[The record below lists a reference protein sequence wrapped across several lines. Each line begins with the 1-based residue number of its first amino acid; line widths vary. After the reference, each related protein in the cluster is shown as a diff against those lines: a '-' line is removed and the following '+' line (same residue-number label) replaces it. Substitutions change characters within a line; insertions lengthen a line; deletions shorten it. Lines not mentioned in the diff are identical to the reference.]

1 MLPGYH
7 PYQVRV
13 LEMPDKGRLLCATPP
28 LRMSRQP
35 FRLALNGRDFV
46 SSDTSR
52 LFSLTPLL
60 PYYLTTLLP
69 DYLTTLLPDY
79 LTTLLA
85 YYLPLTTFH
94 VLPTAYCSPR
104 ITDSSLLTAHYSLL
118 TAYRL
123 PLPSLPGG
131 QCHLGEE
138 RPRPPPVG

>member
-46 SSDTSR
+46 SSDTSS

-60 PYYLTTLLP
+60 PYSLTT
-69 DYLTTLLPDY
+69 
-79 LTTLLA
+79 
-85 YYLPLTTFH
+85 
-94 VLPTAYCSPR
+94 
-104 ITDSSLLTAHYSLL
+104 
-118 TAYRL
+118 
-123 PLPSLPGG
+123 
-131 QCHLGEE
+131 
-138 RPRPPPVG
+138 

>member
-35 FRLALNGRDFV
+35 FRLALNRRDFV

-60 PYYLTTLLP
+60 PYSLTT
-69 DYLTTLLPDY
+69 
-79 LTTLLA
+79 
-85 YYLPLTTFH
+85 
-94 VLPTAYCSPR
+94 
-104 ITDSSLLTAHYSLL
+104 
-118 TAYRL
+118 
-123 PLPSLPGG
+123 
-131 QCHLGEE
+131 
-138 RPRPPPVG
+138 

>member
-46 SSDTSR
+46 SSGTSR

-60 PYYLTTLLP
+60 PYYLTT
-69 DYLTTLLPDY
+69 
-79 LTTLLA
+79 
-85 YYLPLTTFH
+85 
-94 VLPTAYCSPR
+94 
-104 ITDSSLLTAHYSLL
+104 
-118 TAYRL
+118 
-123 PLPSLPGG
+123 
-131 QCHLGEE
+131 
-138 RPRPPPVG
+138 